1 MSATEKLSVAA
12 LIGVILR
19 RRINRTIDVKWLVE
33 NDAYA
38 REIIK
43 ISREQKLEDLNEY
56 ADHLEQLI
64 SGEAKPVVKP
74 VIAPVPAKSME
85 ETAKADIHDWLKE
98 AEPEVEEVE
107 DDGALDPSK
116 YIGGL
121 R

>member
-43 ISREQKLEDLNEY
+43 ICRELRLEDLNEY
-56 ADHLEQLI
+56 ADHLEKLI
-64 SGEAKPVVKP
+64 SGEVKP
-74 VIAPVPAKSME
+74 AAITMPVKSTQ
-85 ETAKADIHDWLKE
+85 ETAKADIHEWLKE
-98 AEPEVEEVE
+98 TEPAIIEEE
-107 DDGALDPSK
+107 DDGVLDASK

>member
-33 NDAYA
+33 NEAYA
-38 REIIK
+38 HEIIRL
-43 ISREQKLEDLNEY
+43 SREQKLEDLNEY
-56 ADHLEQLI
+56 ADHLEKLMF
-64 SGEAKPVVKP
+64 GDLKPAA
-74 VIAPVPAKSME
+74 APAFPPTKSVA
-85 ETAKADIHDWLKE
+85 ETAKADIHEWLKE
-98 AEPEVEEVE
+98 AEPEPETE
-107 DDGALDPSK
+107 DEDEAVLDASK

>member
-56 ADHLEQLI
+56 ADHLEKLTF
-64 SGEAKPVVKP
+64 GESKHP
-74 VIAPVPAKSME
+74 VIAAVAQKSME
-85 ETAKADIHDWLKE
+85 ETAKADIHEWLKE
-98 AEPEVEEVE
+98 AEPEVEEEE
-107 DDGALDPSK
+107 DDGVLDASK

>member
-56 ADHLEQLI
+56 ADHLEKLTF
-64 SGEAKPVVKP
+64 GESKPNM
-74 VIAPVPAKSME
+74 APAPAQSME
-85 ETAKADIHDWLKE
+85 DTAKADIHEWLKE
-98 AEPEVEEVE
+98 TEPEVEEKE
-107 DDGALDPSK
+107 DDAVLDASK

>member
-56 ADHLEQLI
+56 ADHLEKLL
-64 SGEAKPVVKP
+64 SGEAKPAVKP
-74 VIAPVPAKSME
+74 AVVLAPVKSSE
-85 ETAKADIHDWLKE
+85 ETAKADIHEWLKE
-98 AEPEVEEVE
+98 AEPETVE
-107 DDGALDPSK
+107 DEEEGVLDASK

>member
-33 NDAYA
+33 NEAYA
-38 REIIK
+38 HEIIRL
-43 ISREQKLEDLNEY
+43 SREQKLEDLNEY
-56 ADHLEQLI
+56 ADHLEKLMF
-64 SGEAKPVVKP
+64 GDTKPAATAAFP
-74 VIAPVPAKSME
+74 PTKSVT
-85 ETAKADIHDWLKE
+85 ETAQADIHGWLKE
-98 AEPEVEEVE
+98 AEPEPETVE
-107 DDGALDPSK
+107 DDEEPVSAGK

>member
-38 REIIK
+38 HEIIRL
-43 ISREQKLEDLNEY
+43 SREQRLEDLNEY
-56 ADHLEQLI
+56 ADHLEKLMF
-64 SGEAKPVVKP
+64 GDVKP
-74 VIAPVPAKSME
+74 AAAAFPATKNVAE
-85 ETAKADIHDWLKE
+85 AAKADIHEWLKE
-98 AEPEVEEVE
+98 AEPEPETEDEEEAV
-107 DDGALDPSK
+107 LDASK

>member
-19 RRINRTIDVKWLVE
+19 RRINRTIDVKWLIE
-33 NDAYA
+33 NEAYA

-56 ADHLEQLI
+56 ADHLEKLI
-64 SGEAKPVVKP
+64 FGEPKHSVVAA
-74 VIAPVPAKSME
+74 IAPKSME
-85 ETAKADIHDWLKE
+85 ETAKADIHEWLKE
-98 AEPEVEEVE
+98 AEPEAEEEE
-107 DDGALDPSK
+107 DDAVLDASK

>member
-64 SGEAKPVVKP
+64 SGEAKPVAKP
-74 VIAPVPAKSME
+74 VIAPVPVKSME
-85 ETAKADIHDWLKE
+85 ETAKADIRIPTSANNFCSSETVTLGCFNQ
-98 AEPEVEEVE
+98 ATAMAVR
-107 DDGALDPSK
+107 G
-116 YIGGL
+116 
-121 R
+121 

>member
-33 NDAYA
+33 NDIYA
-38 REIIK
+38 REIIRL
-43 ISREQKLEDLNEY
+43 SREQKLEDLNEY
-56 ADHLEQLI
+56 ADHLERLMFGD
-64 SGEAKPVVKP
+64 SKPPVAVV
-74 VIAPVPAKSME
+74 APVKSVE
-85 ETAKADIHDWLKE
+85 ETAKQDIHEWLQE
-98 AEPEVEEVE
+98 SEPEVEEE
-107 DDGALDPSK
+107 DDGVLDASK

>member
-33 NDAYA
+33 NEMYA
-38 REIIK
+38 REIIRL
-43 ISREQKLEDLNEY
+43 SREQKLEDLNEY
-56 ADHLEQLI
+56 ADHLEKLMF
-64 SGEAKPVVKP
+64 GDTKP
-74 VIAPVPAKSME
+74 IAAAAFQPTKSVAE
-85 ETAKADIHDWLKE
+85 IAKADINEWLKE
-98 AEPEVEEVE
+98 AEPESEMEDE
-107 DDGALDPSK
+107 DDAVLDASK

>member
-1 MSATEKLSVAA
+1 MSTTEKLSVAA

-19 RRINRTIDVKWLVE
+19 RRINRTIDVKWLIE
-33 NDAYA
+33 NEAYA

-56 ADHLEQLI
+56 ADHLEKLI
-64 SGEAKPVVKP
+64 FGESKQPVV
-74 VIAPVPAKSME
+74 VAISAKSIE
-85 ETAKADIHDWLKE
+85 ETAKADIHEWLKE
-98 AEPEVEEVE
+98 AEPEVEEE
-107 DDGALDPSK
+107 EADGVLDASK